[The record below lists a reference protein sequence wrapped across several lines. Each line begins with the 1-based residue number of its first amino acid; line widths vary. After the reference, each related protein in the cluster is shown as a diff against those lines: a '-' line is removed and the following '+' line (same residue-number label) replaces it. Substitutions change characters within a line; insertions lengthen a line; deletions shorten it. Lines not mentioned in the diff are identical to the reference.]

1 MLGRRL
7 ACTLSEVIR
16 SSVRTIV
23 LGLALSG
30 CGATTV
36 ASPTPTQPGGS
47 GTAAAPPAPTSP
59 TAAPSPVTGPASA
72 GAVADAG
79 TLYLLGDDDQIY
91 RYDGPTGS
99 IDPRWARST
108 FGPRTSS
115 GVYALGREG
124 GAELLGWDGAKTAI
138 ECGARFVTSIVP
150 GIGCASV
157 GDDGVSVQLVGERSA
172 RRILPADWGASAPIL
187 SPDGRRI
194 AVVRAI
200 ERRPPGPG
208 MDPGLAALWVIE
220 PDGRSHEVY
229 RPAGRGVLSA
239 PQWSPDGTKLI
250 VRQTD
255 TTSASFA
262 ADLLGISTVLIDLG
276 TATSR
281 SLGATRSETWSRD
294 GRLAFV
300 RGGYRMTWYGK
311 QLWMVDRD
319 GGEHRLAGD
328 THRVALAP
336 AWAPRDE
343 IAWVDGPATELGD
356 GDGYIDGR
364 GAGQRTAVIR
374 RAGTDRPV
382 ACADGRVVEG
392 VAWSNDA
399 AKLLLLCRKPGREER
414 PLELWLYRLADDTA
428 TPLVTNLPSDRVA
441 RGFGFYG
448 AQPPL
453 TVIAAWSLAA
463 SR

>member
-1 MLGRRL
+1 M
-7 ACTLSEVIR
+7 SEVTR
-16 SSVRTIV
+16 SSVRTVV
-23 LGLALSG
+23 LGLALIG
-30 CGATTV
+30 CGATSPASGILPAGSDTASTSRAP
-36 ASPTPTQPGGS
+36 ASPS
-47 GTAAAPPAPTSP
+47 AAP
-59 TAAPSPVTGPASA
+59 AAVTRPASA

-79 TLYLLGDDDQIY
+79 TLYLQGDDDQIY
-91 RYDGPTGS
+91 RYDGATGS

-115 GVYALGREG
+115 GVYAVGREG
-124 GAELLGWDGAKTAI
+124 GAELLGWDGAKAAI
-138 ECGARFVTSIVP
+138 ECGGRFVTSIVP
-150 GIGCASV
+150 GIACASV
-157 GDDGVSVQLVGERSA
+157 GDDGVYVQLAGERSA
-172 RRILPADWGASAPIL
+172 RRVLPSDWGASAPIL

-194 AVVRAI
+194 AVVRVI

-208 MDPGLAALWVIE
+208 MDPGLAALWVID
-220 PDGRSHEVY
+220 PDGRPHEVY

-239 PQWSPDGTKLI
+239 PAWSPDGTKLL
-250 VRQTD
+250 VRQAE

-262 ADLLGISTVLIDLG
+262 ADLVGISTVLIDLG
-276 TATSR
+276 TEASR

-300 RGGYRMTWYGK
+300 RGGGRMTWHDK
-311 QLWMVDRD
+311 ELWVVEAD

-343 IAWVDGPATELGD
+343 IAWIDGPATERAD
-356 GDGYIDGR
+356 GDGYVDGR

-382 ACADGRVVEG
+382 ACAAGRVVEG
-392 VAWSNDA
+392 VAWSDDA
-399 AKLLLLCRKPGREER
+399 TKLLLLCRTPGRAER
-414 PLELWLYRLADDTA
+414 PLELWLYRLADDTE
-428 TPLVTNLPSDRVA
+428 TPLVTNLPSDRLA
-441 RGFGFYG
+441 GGFGFYG
-448 AQPPL
+448 AQPS
-453 TVIAAWSLAA
+453 VIAIAGWSLAA